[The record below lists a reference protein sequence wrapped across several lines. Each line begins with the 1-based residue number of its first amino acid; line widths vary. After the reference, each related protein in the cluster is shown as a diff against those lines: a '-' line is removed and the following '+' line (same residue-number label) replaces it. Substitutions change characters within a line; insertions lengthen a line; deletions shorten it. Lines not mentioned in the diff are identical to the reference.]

1 MAFLGLLRGLQDGT
15 AIVMDA
21 FVERGIQPAALPP
34 LGIVTPVDQVGMRAI
49 NEARA
54 KTDLRTAIP
63 VGVRVGSPVGREV
76 RSDGNG
82 YAGGTTFLLSVLTG
96 GSGPHQS
103 IRVHPLAFRNV
114 HCASALYVGGS
125 PLVWTTGTMR
135 EDDGVVH
142 RAWEPRTSVP
152 PSYIGIEW
160 SYVL

>member
-1 MAFLGLLRGLQDGT
+1 M
-15 AIVMDA
+15 
-21 FVERGIQPAALPP
+21 ERGIQPAALPS
-34 LGIVTPVDQVGMRAI
+34 LGIVTPVYQVGMRAI

-96 GSGPHQS
+96 GSGPHQWTPAH
-103 IRVHPLAFRNV
+103 VQ
-114 HCASALYVGGS
+114 GS
-125 PLVWTTGTMR
+125 GAVYIAESQWMDADGLVWTIGTMR